1 MLIEVKNLHKSFG
14 ENQVLRGIDV
24 PSRKAKSSWLSDL
37 PVRERAPSCAA

>member
-24 PSRKAKSSWLSDL
+24 SIQKGEVVVVIGPSAVLVL
-37 PVRERAPSCAA
+37 PSQQG